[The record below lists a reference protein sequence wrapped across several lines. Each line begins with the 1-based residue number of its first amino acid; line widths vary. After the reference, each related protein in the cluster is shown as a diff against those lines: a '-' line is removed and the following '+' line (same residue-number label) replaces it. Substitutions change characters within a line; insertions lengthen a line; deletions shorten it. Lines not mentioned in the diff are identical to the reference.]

1 MKIRRKTKDCLNCG
15 LSLSEHYNYCPRCG
29 QENNHRIVSFG
40 ELVKDFFVNY
50 FSFDTKF
57 TRSVKPFLFKPGK
70 LTLLFVEGKRASYVN
85 PFRLYI
91 IVSVVFFFLSTLYVK
106 ESVSKVGDSSNDKVA
121 VDVSGAIPDE
131 EADSTQNIGSGI
143 SAFRDILEDETLTD
157 RQAMDSLN
165 IIGSLTMDST
175 SFLTK
180 TIFTQLRKVAR
191 QDVEIFMAYIMQN
204 MPVMMFLLLPFYALL
219 LKLLYIRRNVLY
231 VKHLIHGVHLH
242 TFTFFLLSLLLLLY
256 LTTEHLPGL
265 QAWVEIMV
273 FVLLLVYIYISMFLV
288 YHEGWFKTLLKFI
301 ILGFCYFF
309 VLLVFGLT
317 EAFISFLIF

>member
-1 MKIRRKTKDCLNCG
+1 
-15 LSLSEHYNYCPRCG
+15 
-29 QENNHRIVSFG
+29 
-40 ELVKDFFVNY
+40 
-50 FSFDTKF
+50 
-57 TRSVKPFLFKPGK
+57 
-70 LTLLFVEGKRASYVN
+70 
-85 PFRLYI
+85 
-91 IVSVVFFFLSTLYVK
+91 
-106 ESVSKVGDSSNDKVA
+106 VSKVGDSSNDKVA
-121 VDVSGAIPDE
+121 VDLSGAIPDE

>member
-1 MKIRRKTKDCLNCG
+1 
-15 LSLSEHYNYCPRCG
+15 
-29 QENNHRIVSFG
+29 
-40 ELVKDFFVNY
+40 
-50 FSFDTKF
+50 
-57 TRSVKPFLFKPGK
+57 
-70 LTLLFVEGKRASYVN
+70 
-85 PFRLYI
+85 
-91 IVSVVFFFLSTLYVK
+91 
-106 ESVSKVGDSSNDKVA
+106 
-121 VDVSGAIPDE
+121 
-131 EADSTQNIGSGI
+131 
-143 SAFRDILEDETLTD
+143 
-157 RQAMDSLN
+157 
-165 IIGSLTMDST
+165 
-175 SFLTK
+175 
-180 TIFTQLRKVAR
+180 
-191 QDVEIFMAYIMQN
+191 MQN